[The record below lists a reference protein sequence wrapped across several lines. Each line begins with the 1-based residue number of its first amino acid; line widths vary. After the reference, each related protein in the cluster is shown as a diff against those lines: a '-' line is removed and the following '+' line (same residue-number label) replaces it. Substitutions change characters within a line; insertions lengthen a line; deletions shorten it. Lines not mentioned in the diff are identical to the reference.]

1 MTLTTIDESVFN
13 KPGVLHASFV
23 LNNTEE
29 REREREREKSRE
41 QMMIPISR
49 YLAM

>member
-13 KPGVLHASFV
+13 KSVALHASFV

-41 QMMIPISR
+41 QMMIPISK

>member
-13 KPGVLHASFV
+13 EPGVLHASFV
-23 LNNTEE
+23 LNNIQK
-29 REREREREKSRE
+29 REREREKSRE
-41 QMMIPISR
+41 QMMIPSSR